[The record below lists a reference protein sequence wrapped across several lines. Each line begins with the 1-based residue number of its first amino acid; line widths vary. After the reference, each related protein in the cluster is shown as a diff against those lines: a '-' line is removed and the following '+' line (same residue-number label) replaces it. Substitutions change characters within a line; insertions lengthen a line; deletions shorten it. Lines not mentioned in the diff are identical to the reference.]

1 MRLGVVTSG
10 DSTPLYFDA
19 QDFTHVCDL
28 LCRIGMSRCIPS
40 WRLRVV
46 HSDRVLPRH
55 ASLAELELHD
65 GVLLTLVVKP
75 ASSFVMFGTAGGSVN
90 LFKAEQSCVPRTS
103 PEIT

>member
-1 MRLGVVTSG
+1 M
-10 DSTPLYFDA
+10 
-19 QDFTHVCDL
+19 
-28 LCRIGMSRCIPS
+28 
-40 WRLRVV
+40 V
-46 HSDRVLPRH
+46 HSGRVLPRH

>member
-1 MRLGVVTSG
+1 MRVDVVTSG
-10 DSTPLYFDA
+10 DPTPFSVDVPDSI
-19 QDFTHVCDL
+19 QICEL

-46 HSDRVLPRH
+46 HSGEVLPRH
-55 ASLAELELHD
+55 ASLAELELPD

-75 ASSFVMFGTAGGSVN
+75 AFSFVMFGTAGGSVN